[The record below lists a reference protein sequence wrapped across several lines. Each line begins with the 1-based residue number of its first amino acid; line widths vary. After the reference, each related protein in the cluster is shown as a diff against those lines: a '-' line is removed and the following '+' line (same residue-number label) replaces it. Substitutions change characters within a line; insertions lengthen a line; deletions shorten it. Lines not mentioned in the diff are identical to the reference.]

1 MFVSIRWN
9 KRCERKRATMA
20 EKRTTANP
28 WQQVIIVKLEV
39 ADDNKKKGF
48 TKLAS
53 NNSRD
58 GLTK

>member
-1 MFVSIRWN
+1 
-9 KRCERKRATMA
+9 MA